1 MPELACLN
9 GKIMPIE
16 AAMVPI
22 DDRGYQF
29 GDAVYEFIASFNG
42 RLFALEPH
50 LDRLENSLRALN
62 YPPVSRQEV
71 HEAINETFTRAGLPN
86 GGVYLQISRGVAPRN
101 HAIPGDLRPQIAITV
116 RELPSG
122 PDTLRQSG
130 ARVITVP
137 DIRWGRCD
145 IKTTQLLPNTLAKQ
159 QALDSGAH
167 DAVFISP
174 EGFVREGTTF
184 NVFIL
189 DKGCLLTHPKTPRIL
204 PGITRDQVIDIC
216 REQAIPVHEV
226 YFDKA
231 RLLAAEEVF
240 SSGTVTEVMPIVQ
253 VDGHPIGTGRPGPMA
268 GRIFEL
274 LRKREM

>member
-1 MPELACLN
+1 MPELAYLN

-42 RLFALEPH
+42 RLFAVEPH

-62 YPPVSRQEV
+62 YPPVSRQQV
-71 HEAINETFTRAGLPN
+71 REAIEATFTQAGLAN

-101 HAIPGDLRPQIAITV
+101 HAIPDTLTPQIVITV
-116 RELPSG
+116 RELPSAPG
-122 PDTLRQSG
+122 ALRQTG
-130 ARVITVP
+130 ARVITLP

-145 IKTTQLLPNTLAKQ
+145 IKTVQLLPNTLAKQ
-159 QALDSGAH
+159 QALESGAN
-167 DAVFISP
+167 DAIFVSP
-174 EGFVREGTTF
+174 EGIVREGTTF

-204 PGITRDQVIDIC
+204 PGITRDQVIAIC

-226 YFDKA
+226 YFDKE
-231 RLLAAEEVF
+231 RLMAAEEVF
-240 SSGTVTEVMPIVQ
+240 STGTVTEVMPIVQ
-253 VDGHPIGTGRPGPMA
+253 VDGHPIGTGQPGPMA
-268 GRIFEL
+268 HRIFEL